1 MPVGNILILF
11 ADKYLDKKIASSKI
25 DILTKR
31 PLLIKGLFT
40 WSSRDPRYM

>member
-25 DILTKR
+25 DILTER
-31 PLLIKGLFT
+31 PLIKGLFT
-40 WSSRDPRYM
+40 WSWRDPRYM